1 MLRYEQIIK
10 EFLQDNNV
18 KLIGI
23 EQDNSRILV
32 EFEGE
37 QKIFKAT
44 LVENNLIIIKNVHD
58 EIEYTIE
65 LR

>member
-10 EFLQDNNV
+10 EYLEDNNV
-18 KLIGI
+18 KFLGI
-23 EQDNSRILV
+23 EQNDSRILV
-32 EFEGE
+32 EVEGE

>member
-18 KLIGI
+18 KFKGI
-23 EQDNSRILV
+23 QDNRILI

-37 QKIFKAT
+37 QKVFKAT

>member
-18 KLIGI
+18 KFKGI
-23 EQDNSRILV
+23 QDNRILI
-32 EFEGE
+32 ELEGE

>member
-1 MLRYEQIIK
+1 MLRYEEIIK
-10 EFLQDNNV
+10 EYLQANNIKFL
-18 KLIGI
+18 GI
-23 EQDNSRILV
+23 EQDNRILI

>member
-10 EFLQDNNV
+10 EYLENNQC
-18 KLIGI
+18 KIIGI
-23 EQDNSRILV
+23 QDDRILIEV
-32 EFEGE
+32 EGE
-37 QKIFKAT
+37 QKIYKAT
-44 LVENNLIIIKNVHD
+44 LVENNLIIIKNVYN

>member
-1 MLRYEQIIK
+1 MLRYEEIIK
-10 EFLQDNNV
+10 ELLEINPCKILGIQDA
-18 KLIGI
+18 
-23 EQDNSRILV
+23 RILIEV
-32 EFEGE
+32 EGE
-37 QKIFKAT
+37 QKIYKAT

>member
-18 KLIGI
+18 KFKSI
-23 EQDNSRILV
+23 QDNRILI

>member
-10 EFLQDNNV
+10 EFLENNQC
-18 KLIGI
+18 KIIGI
-23 EQDNSRILV
+23 QDDRILI

-58 EIEYTIE
+58 EIEYKIE
-65 LR
+65 LK